1 MREESLQTHVLLA
14 VSPDMVLATNVVL
27 FLAGR
32 KGHVATVRELSRALG
47 MSRIQATD
55 VLTGLA
61 RQRVVEWHG
70 NAETAYLAVR
80 RDALTLADI
89 ARATGEWLLVA
100 ECDDDADGAC
110 PGLRMAMAI
119 VRERCLGRLEQMPV
133 LALVTAVS

>member
-1 MREESLQTHVLLA
+1 MREECPQTPVLLA

-32 KGHVATVRELSRALG
+32 RGHVARVRELSSALG
-47 MSRIQATD
+47 MSRGQATD
-55 VLTGLA
+55 VLRRLA

-80 RDALTLADI
+80 RDVLTLADI

-100 ECDDDADGAC
+100 ECDEDADGAC

-119 VRERCLGRLEQMPV
+119 VRERCLDRLEQMPV
-133 LALVTAVS
+133 PALAAAVS